1 MSQILLALRV
11 CLWTLFAGCLAY
23 PTVVLLFAHLCAP
36 EAAAGSLVRD
46 AQGRIR
52 GSHLVAQAFASD
64 RYFWPRPSAC
74 GWDGA
79 AAAGSNL
86 APGSPALRARAL
98 ASVASHRAN
107 AGRPLP
113 ADLAA
118 ASGSGLDPH
127 ITLAAARFQV
137 PRVAAARGLAEPV
150 VVALVEQHARAPAAP
165 CRSRLVH
172 VLELNL
178 ALDQMQ

>member
-1 MSQILLALRV
+1 MLPFALALRL
-11 CLWTLFAGCLAY
+11 CLWTLLASGLAY
-23 PTVVLLFAHLCAP
+23 PAVVLGFAQACIP
-36 EAAAGSLVRD
+36 ETAAGSLVRD

-52 GSHLVAQAFASD
+52 GSHLIAQGFTD
-64 RYFWPRPSAC
+64 NRYFWPRPSAC

-86 APGSPALRARAL
+86 APGSPALRQRAA
-98 ASVASHRAN
+98 ASVARHGAT
-107 AGRPLP
+107 ADRPLP

-127 ITLAAARFQV
+127 ITLAAAQFQV
-137 PRVAAARGLAEPV
+137 PRVAAARGLAETAV
-150 VVALVEQHARAPAAP
+150 AALVEQHAKAPAAP
-165 CRSRLVH
+165 CQSRLVH

-178 ALDQMQ
+178 ALDHLQ